1 MSVDVEQ
8 AKRMARKRAAS
19 IRVVGVLPAYDITI
33 LENRNTGERRRVPN
47 KFLLFANNNLA
58 VAFELAPPDPTFA
71 DEQPSLDEE

>member
-33 LENRNTGERRRVPN
+33 LENRNTGERRKVPN
-47 KFLLFANNNLA
+47 KFVLFANNNLA
-58 VAFELAPPDPTFA
+58 VAFELSPPDPTFA

>member
-19 IRVVGVLPAYDITI
+19 IRVVGTLPSYDITV

-47 KFLLFANNNLA
+47 KFMLFANNNLA
-58 VAFELAPPDPTFA
+58 VAFELAPADPTFA
-71 DEQPSLDEE
+71 DEQPDLDEE